1 MSKILDKL
9 DLKSK
14 YDGSKLDI
22 VDVNPGYGLFSTM
35 LNYELKPRNH
45 ILIENKERC
54 VTSLSSIINKLVEET
69 GIIPI
74 LHYTKRIHLYGKL
87 IMI

>member
-1 MSKILDKL
+1 M
-9 DLKSK
+9 
-14 YDGSKLDI
+14 
-22 VDVNPGYGLFSTM
+22 DVNPGYGLFSTM

-69 GIIPI
+69 GHNSNFT
-74 LHYTKRIHLYGKL
+74 LYKRIHLYGKL

>member
-1 MSKILDKL
+1 
-9 DLKSK
+9 
-14 YDGSKLDI
+14 
-22 VDVNPGYGLFSTM
+22 M

-69 GIIPI
+69 G
-74 LHYTKRIHLYGKL
+74 HNSNFTLYKKDSFIWETYNDLIDKDKL
-87 IMI
+87 IQPQIKSFDTPS